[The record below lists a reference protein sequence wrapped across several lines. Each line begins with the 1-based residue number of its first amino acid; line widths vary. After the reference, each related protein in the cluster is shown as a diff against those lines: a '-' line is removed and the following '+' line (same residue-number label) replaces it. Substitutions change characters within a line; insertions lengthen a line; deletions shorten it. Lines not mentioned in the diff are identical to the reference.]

1 MTSRKGAD
9 MNLTKFLP
17 PKPPHILV
25 RERLISKLKSWD
37 DKKLVIIH
45 AQAGQGKSTLAAE
58 YVRSLCPLSIWY
70 NMDREDD
77 NPTVFLSSLG
87 QAVVHTFPRQVAKQ
101 PVVLGNRFGIGGIQR
116 GVTKWIEEIF
126 AKISTPLCIVFDDYN
141 NTSSATELRSLLK
154 TLFEYTPPHIRF
166 VLISR
171 TQPDIELARLRA
183 KQAVGELTGNDLK
196 FSDAETH
203 ELFNAVFGMPLP
215 EKEAAVINQLTEGWP
230 AGLVLIYEYLTAA
243 PEGSKTTALF
253 KQQADGFRAH
263 VFDYLTQEV
272 FSVLPRDLQRFL
284 LRTSIADH
292 LPVALIES
300 LSGLIGPKQ
309 AVADKVR
316 SFIQDLRER
325 NLFVT
330 TIDDATSVIRYHSLF
345 REFLQRKLIT
355 QSYPNEVRKLYSI
368 AANYFKSTGD
378 AVRVVDLLI
387 SSGQFDQAVKTIESS
402 GLELIG
408 RGQVQTLLRWIQ
420 ALPLDYVSRPWF
432 LLYRAIAFRFIE
444 PRKSL
449 TFFDLALSG
458 FRDARS
464 VRDGTLGRM
473 LSLSGLIEASFHTG
487 GDFRRMEHAAAAALS
502 LLKRQKRASR
512 AVQARLALAIGTAF
526 FFIGR
531 LREGTEYLRQALEL
545 FRRSGDHFYQIQS
558 AIYLAPCSVYHGDF
572 SGSRAAIRRGFEAL
586 KSIPHETGGEAA
598 LHTAQAMTSLF
609 EGRFGEAEECINR
622 CISLAHKH
630 DLEAFNFLSLD
641 IGGWL
646 KIAKGEYET
655 AESLLKQCRSK
666 GEERENAFFT
676 ASSAHLLAV
685 NYLHQNK
692 LDRAEAEAEYALSVR
707 ARSGSRLFYAV
718 SLTVSGAID
727 ARSGRI
733 AQGERKLLR
742 ARRLF
747 QQCEAP
753 QQEANVLLALAE
765 LNLKKKKDKQA
776 QKFLESGLR
785 RGEERGFSYYY
796 LFSPTDLAALLRE
809 ALARGIRRDFC
820 TSLLNAY
827 GQPATLPSLK
837 ILCLGGFA
845 IYRDGKQIKDAQWKG
860 KRARN
865 LVKMLAACQEQKCPR
880 DVISDVLWSDA
891 SPEAQRANLAS
902 LIYRVRK
909 TLDEASDSGDA
920 GSCIVV
926 SDEHLFLDPSRV
938 WIDAGQFLLHLDRA
952 ERLRTS
958 GDPVRSFEEYEKAFK
973 LYRGDFL
980 PDDLYDDWTVAA
992 RDRLRARYMKG
1003 LHEMAKTAESLGEKE
1018 KAVEAYGR
1026 LFQTD
1031 ECNEDACR
1039 WLMSHY
1045 LSSGKKT
1052 DALRIYE
1059 RCQLA
1064 LRRHLDA
1071 DPEEQTTK
1079 LYRSIIGG

>member
-1 MTSRKGAD
+1 

-17 PKPPHILV
+17 PKPSHVLV
-25 RERLISKLKSWD
+25 RERLITKLKSWD

-58 YVRSLCPLSIWY
+58 YVRLLRPPSIWY

-101 PVVLGNRFGIGGIQR
+101 PVIPRNRFGIDDMQHD
-116 GVTKWIEEIF
+116 VTRWIEEVF
-126 AKISTPLCIVFDDYN
+126 GKISTPLCIVFDDYN
-141 NTSSATELRSLLK
+141 NTSSAPELRSLLK
-154 TLFEYTPPHIRF
+154 MLLEHTPPHIRF
-166 VLISR
+166 ILISR
-171 TQPDIELARLRA
+171 AQPDIELARLRA

-215 EKEAAVINQLTEGWP
+215 EKEATAINQLTEGWP
-230 AGLVLIYEYLTAA
+230 AGIVLIYEYLTAG
-243 PEGSKTTALF
+243 PEGSRTTALF
-253 KQQADGFRAH
+253 KQRADGFRAH

-300 LSGLIGPKQ
+300 LSGLGGPKQ
-309 AVADKVR
+309 AVASTVR
-316 SFIQDLRER
+316 SFIQDLRKR

-345 REFLQRKLIT
+345 REFLHRKLVT
-355 QSYPNEVRKLYSI
+355 QSDPKEVRKLYSI

-408 RGQVQTLLRWIQ
+408 RGHVQTLLRWIQ
-420 ALPLDYVSRPWF
+420 ALPLEYVSRPWF
-432 LLYRAIAFRFIE
+432 LLYRAIAFRFID
-444 PRKSL
+444 PRTAL
-449 TFFDLALSG
+449 TFFDLALAG

-473 LSLSGLIEASFHTG
+473 LSLTGLIEASFHTG
-487 GDFRRMEHAAAAALS
+487 GDFKRIEHTAAAALS
-502 LLKRQKRASR
+502 LLKRQKRASG

-545 FRRSGDHFYQIQS
+545 FRKSGDHFYQIQS

-572 SGSRAAIRRGFEAL
+572 SGSRAAIRRGFDAL
-586 KSIPHETGGEAA
+586 KSIPHEAGGEAA
-598 LHTAQAMTSLF
+598 LHMAQTMTSLF

-622 CISLAHKH
+622 CLSLAHKH
-630 DLEAFNFLSLD
+630 DLEVFNLLTLD

-646 KIAKGEYET
+646 KTAKGEYEA

-666 GEERENAFFT
+666 GEERENAFFM

-692 LDRAEAEAEYALSVR
+692 LDLAEADAEYALSVR

-727 ARSGRI
+727 VRRGRI
-733 AQGERKLLR
+733 AQGERKLLH

-747 QQCEAP
+747 QQCDAP

-776 QKFLESGLR
+776 RQFLEAGLR
-785 RGEERGFSYYY
+785 RGDELGFSYYY
-796 LFSPTDLAALLRE
+796 LFSPADLAALLRD
-809 ALARGIRRDFC
+809 ALARGIRSDFC

-837 ILCLGGFA
+837 IICLGEFA

-860 KRARN
+860 KQAKN
-865 LVKMLAACQEQKCPR
+865 LVKMLAAYQGQKCPR
-880 DVISDVLWSDA
+880 DVICDALWGDA
-891 SPEAQRANLAS
+891 SPDTQRANLAS
-902 LIYRVRK
+902 LIYRIRR
-909 TLDEASDSGDA
+909 TLDEAGDSRDS

-938 WIDAGQFLLHLDRA
+938 WTDAGQFLLHLDRA
-952 ERLRTS
+952 ERLRTAD
-958 GDPVRSFEEYEKAFK
+958 DPVRSFEEYEKAFK

-992 RDRLRARYMKG
+992 RDRLRARYMKA
-1003 LHEMAKTAESLGEKE
+1003 LCEMAKTAESLGEKAR
-1018 KAVEAYGR
+1018 AVEAYDR
-1026 LFQTD
+1026 LFQMD

-1045 LSSGKKT
+1045 LSSGNKNE
-1052 DALRIYE
+1052 ALRIYE

-1064 LRRHLDA
+1064 LRRRLEA
-1071 DPEEQTTK
+1071 EPEEQTTNF
-1079 LYRSIIGG
+1079 YRSIIGG

>member
-1 MTSRKGAD
+1 

-17 PKPPHILV
+17 PKPPRVLV

-37 DKKLVIIH
+37 EKKLVMIH

-58 YVRSLCPLSIWY
+58 YVRSLRPLSIWY

-87 QAVVHTFPRQVAKQ
+87 QAAANTFRWQMAKQ
-101 PVVLGNRFGIGGIQR
+101 PVVPGNRFGIGGIQHGITR
-116 GVTKWIEEIF
+116 WIEEIF
-126 AKISTPLCIVFDDYN
+126 GKISTSLCIVFDDYN
-141 NTSSATELRSLLK
+141 NTSSAPELRFLLK
-154 TLFEYTPPHIRF
+154 TLFEQTPPHIRF
-166 VLISR
+166 ILISR
-171 TQPDIELARLRA
+171 AQPDIELARLRA
-183 KQAVGELTGNDLK
+183 KQAVGELTGEDLK

-203 ELFNAVFGMPLP
+203 DLFNAVFGMALP
-215 EKEAAVINQLTEGWP
+215 EKEAALINQLTEGWP
-230 AGLVLIYEYLTAA
+230 TGLVLIYEYLTAA
-243 PEGSKTTALF
+243 PEGSRTTALF
-253 KQQADGFRAH
+253 KQRADGFRAH

-300 LSGLIGPKQ
+300 LLGLSGPKQ
-309 AVADKVR
+309 AVAATVH
-316 SFIQDLRER
+316 SFIKDLRKR

-355 QSYPNEVRKLYSI
+355 QSDPNEVRKLYSI
-368 AANYFKSTGD
+368 AANYFESTGD
-378 AVRVVDLLI
+378 SVRVVDLLI
-387 SSGQFDQAVKTIESS
+387 SSGQFDKAVKTIESS

-408 RGQVQTLLRWIQ
+408 RGQIQTLLRWIQ
-420 ALPLDYVSRPWF
+420 ALPLDYVRRPWF

-444 PRKSL
+444 PRTAL
-449 TFFDLALSG
+449 TFFDLALTG
-458 FRDARS
+458 FRDARG

-487 GDFRRMEHAAAAALS
+487 GDFKRMEQAAAAALL
-502 LLKRQKRASR
+502 LLKRHKRASR

-531 LREGTEYLRQALEL
+531 LREGTEYLRQALDL
-545 FRRSGDHFYQIQS
+545 FHRSGDHFYQIQS

-572 SGSRAAIRRGFEAL
+572 SGSRASIRRGFEAL
-586 KSIPHETGGEAA
+586 KYIPHETGGEAA
-598 LHTAQAMTSLF
+598 LHMAQAMTSLF

-622 CISLAHKH
+622 CFSLAHKH
-630 DLEAFNFLSLD
+630 DLEAFSFLSLD

-646 KIAKGEYET
+646 KTAKGEYEA

-666 GEERENAFFT
+666 GEERENTFFT

-692 LDRAEAEAEYALSVR
+692 LDRAEAEAEYSLSIR

-718 SLTVSGAID
+718 SLTVSGVID
-727 ARSGRI
+727 VRRGRI
-733 AQGERKLLR
+733 ARGERKLLH

-747 QQCEAP
+747 QQCDAP

-776 QKFLESGLR
+776 RQFLEAGLR
-785 RGEERGFSYYY
+785 RGEELGFSHYY
-796 LFSPTDLAALLRE
+796 LFSPPDLAALLRE
-809 ALARGIRRDFC
+809 ALAHGIRRDFC

-845 IYRDGKQIKDAQWKG
+845 IYRDGQQIKDAHWKG
-860 KRARN
+860 RQAKN
-865 LVKMLAACQEQKCPR
+865 LVKMLVAYQGQKCPR
-880 DVISDVLWSDA
+880 DVITDAFWSDA
-891 SPEAQRANLAS
+891 SPAAQRANLAS
-902 LIYRVRK
+902 LIYRIRK
-909 TLDEASDSGDA
+909 TLDEAGDSIDSA
-920 GSCIVV
+920 SCIVV
-926 SDEHLFLDPSRV
+926 NDEHLFLDPSRV
-938 WIDAGQFLLHLDRA
+938 WTDAGQFLLHLDRA
-952 ERLRTS
+952 ERLRTT
-958 GDPVRSFEEYEKAFK
+958 GDTVRSFEEYEKAFK
-973 LYRGDFL
+973 LYRGEFL

-992 RDRLRARYMKG
+992 RDRLRARYMNA
-1003 LHEMAKTAESLGEKE
+1003 LREMAKTAESSGEQA

-1031 ECNEDACR
+1031 ECEEDACR

-1045 LSSGKKT
+1045 LSSGNT
-1052 DALRIYE
+1052 NDALRIYE

-1064 LRRHLDA
+1064 LRRRLNA
-1071 DPEEQTTK
+1071 EPEEQTTK